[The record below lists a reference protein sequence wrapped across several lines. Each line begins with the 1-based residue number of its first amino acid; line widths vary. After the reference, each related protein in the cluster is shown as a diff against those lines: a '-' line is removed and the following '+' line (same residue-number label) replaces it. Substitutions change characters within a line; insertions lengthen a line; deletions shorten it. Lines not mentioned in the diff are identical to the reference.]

1 MESEAPWT
9 ESMKRIESRGG
20 AASPEASFP
29 PGDAVKQRRQNERT
43 RRRDEAQQAQPHH
56 LEAHLAILRRAD
68 IRQNAAQSKESAQ
81 KEQYR
86 RDHQADREDHQQKL
100 CDEEQA

>member
-1 MESEAPWT
+1 MESETPWT
-9 ESMKRIESRGG
+9 ESMKRIECRGG
-20 AASPEASFP
+20 APSTEASFP
-29 PGDAVKQRRQNERT
+29 PGEAVQHHRQDERT
-43 RRRDEAQQAQPHH
+43 RRRNEAQQAQPHH
-56 LEAHLAILRRAD
+56 LQTHPAILRRAD

-86 RDHQADREDHQQKL
+86 RDHQADRKDHQKKL